1 MSNLR
6 PDASKASAVVFG
18 GATLVRG
25 RGSGRVRVR
34 ARVRVRV
41 RVRVRR
47 SDLEGPTGLRGVVTR
62 QHTLRA
68 PPALE
73 PSVARAALKRK
84 LGAPLPTCHELH
96 IPG

>member
-25 RGSGRVRVR
+25 RVRGRGSGRVRVR
-34 ARVRVRV
+34 ARVRV

-62 QHTLRA
+62 
-68 PPALE
+68 
-73 PSVARAALKRK
+73 
-84 LGAPLPTCHELH
+84 
-96 IPG
+96 

>member
-25 RGSGRVRVR
+25 RVRGRGSGRVRVR
-34 ARVRVRV
+34 VRVRVRARVRV

-62 QHTLRA
+62 
-68 PPALE
+68 
-73 PSVARAALKRK
+73 
-84 LGAPLPTCHELH
+84 
-96 IPG
+96 

>member
-1 MSNLR
+1 MSNLVRVRVRVGIRVRVRVPSCAPVSNLR

-34 ARVRVRV
+34 VRVRV
-41 RVRVRR
+41 SVRVRIRVRVRR

-62 QHTLRA
+62 
-68 PPALE
+68 
-73 PSVARAALKRK
+73 
-84 LGAPLPTCHELH
+84 
-96 IPG
+96 